1 MSPLPADRQPF
12 RIRWLLI
19 LDPLMAAQEWKFE
32 SPYPLAARLL
42 IISSV
47 THAGGV
53 CAWVRV
59 SVCECSD
66 CLCQGD
72 RVRVLGDR
80 ESGAATP
87 QEKKK
92 ERLVVTLCL
101 SFAEAEVPRSLCGIF
116 AMSPP
121 AVRRANASKQL
132 AANESYLRN
141 TKGGLGGGERLTLSR
156 TPTPPKR
163 PITVSGAI

>member
-1 MSPLPADRQPF
+1 M
-12 RIRWLLI
+12 
-19 LDPLMAAQEWKFE
+19 
-32 SPYPLAARLL
+32 
-42 IISSV
+42 
-47 THAGGV
+47 
-53 CAWVRV
+53 
-59 SVCECSD
+59 CECSD

-87 QEKKK
+87 QGKKKKK
-92 ERLVVTLCL
+92 ERLVATLCL
-101 SFAEAEVPRSLCGIF
+101 SFAEAEVPQSLCGIF

-141 TKGGLGGGERLTLSR
+141 TKGGGGEHLALSR
-156 TPTPPKR
+156 TPTPTLPKR
-163 PITVSGAI
+163 PIRVSGAI